1 MSTYNYPQTVYLVDA
16 KHKDNTMP
24 LSLNLIGE
32 ASITR
37 NVDGKNEESKVILAL
52 ENTQWY
58 DIEFIEN
65 NYK

>member
-16 KHKDNTMP
+16 KQQSDIMP

-32 ASITR
+32 ANITR
-37 NVDGKNEESKVILAL
+37 SVDGKKEESKVILAL

-58 DIEFIEN
+58 NIDFIKN